1 MRALSLIDE
10 LQAALTSGTDERR
23 IEMLT
28 RITTLFV
35 GGAAR
40 YSEEQIGVFDD
51 VMVRLVGT
59 VEAESRAKLAHSLA
73 PIMNAPP
80 SVVHMLAFDDDIEV
94 ARPILVQSERLD
106 EQALIANADSK
117 SQQHLFAIT
126 QRQLLSEA
134 VTDVLIGR
142 GDREVIHSVVKNT
155 GARFSDAGFLML
167 VTRSSGDDALAVAVG
182 TRVDIPR
189 PHLLMLLEKVSSE
202 VATRLLTAENSQA
215 SSAIGAAGVTSAMT
229 EAVGGI
235 RKEARNAS
243 SSDFAATQTAA
254 ELQNRAL
261 LLFEQALAS

>member
-1 MRALSLIDE
+1 MRTASLIDE

-23 IEMLT
+23 IEMLA
-28 RITTLFV
+28 RISSLFV
-35 GGAAR
+35 AGAAR
-40 YSEEQIGVFDD
+40 YSEEQISVFDD
-51 VMVRLVGT
+51 VMVRLVST

-73 PIMNAPP
+73 PIVNAPP
-80 SVVHMLAFDDDIEV
+80 SVVHILAFDEDIDV

-106 EQALIANADSK
+106 ENALVANACSK
-117 SQQHLFAIT
+117 SQQHLLAIT

-142 GDREVIHSVVKNT
+142 GDREVVHSVVKNT

-167 VTRSSGDDALAVAVG
+167 VTRSGGDEALAVAVG
-182 TRVDIPR
+182 MRADIPR
-189 PHLLMLLEKVSSE
+189 PHLLMLLEKVSSA

-215 SSAIGAAGVTSAMT
+215 SGAIGAA
-229 EAVGGI
+229 AVMFETAGGI
-235 RKEARNAS
+235 RNEARDAS
-243 SSDFAATQTAA
+243 SSDFAAKPTAT